1 MREYVNL
8 KNVSYCI
15 FQRHFLAV
23 MEFFELVFV
32 SLNHLVWFHVTLVF
46 GHTLDLKTCFIIYYL
61 YIQGAA

>member
-1 MREYVNL
+1 
-8 KNVSYCI
+8 
-15 FQRHFLAV
+15 